1 MTENQESAKQLQQRY
16 MEFQLVG
23 AQIKRVR
30 EQLQQLDQQLV
41 DLDGVKDNLEELKT
55 TVGGTDLFVPVSSG
69 IFMRAKAGAMD
80 KVVLNVGA
88 GVAVAKSIP
97 DAQQLISEQME
108 QAGKLREQ
116 MMTSLNALLDA
127 GKQLQAE
134 LEKLVA

>member
-1 MTENQESAKQLQQRY
+1 